1 MSSFTGT
8 LAAPVAVG
16 VAPSSSHPCQLYRG
30 LISYLSWTQQL
41 PSSNERGMTCLPA
54 VAGRRLLEKLR
65 NLSLSCALE
74 SYPWGILCGT
84 RYFALKKSMLILLI
98 PGPPP
103 PHLRKPDA
111 EVGGEEAAGS
121 CSWVEASCANPVS
134 VETDLWLLLT
144 SSGSGSAALNP

>member
-8 LAAPVAVG
+8 LAAPAAVG
-16 VAPSSSHPCQLYRG
+16 VAPSSSRPCQLCRG
-30 LISYLSWTQQL
+30 LISDLSWTQQL
-41 PSSNERGMTCLPA
+41 PSSNECGMTCLPA
-54 VAGRRLLEKLR
+54 VAGRRLLETLR

-84 RYFALKKSMLILLI
+84 RYFALKKSMLVLLTFFT
-98 PGPPP
+98 

-121 CSWVEASCANPVS
+121 CSRAEASCAHPVS

-144 SSGSGSAALNP
+144 SSGSGSAALNL